1 MSREG
6 GGSMGS
12 GQAATLALSGASFS
26 GPSSVPSIGDSGARV
41 RAVSIPGHFLF
52 CLKPSLKGGYIPTEV
67 IWQAIIMQEV
77 LKFTIL

>member
-1 MSREG
+1 
-6 GGSMGS
+6 MGA
-12 GQAATLALSGASFS
+12 GQAATLALSSFS

-52 CLKPSLKGGYIPTEV
+52 CLKPSLKGGYNPTEV
-67 IWQAIIMQEV
+67 IGQAIIMQEV

>member
-26 GPSSVPSIGDSGARV
+26 GPSSVPSIGDSGAR
-41 RAVSIPGHFLF
+41 AVSIPGHFLF
-52 CLKPSLKGGYIPTEV
+52 CLEPSLKGGYIPTEV
-67 IWQAIIMQEV
+67 MGQAIIMQKV